1 MAKVKK
7 NYYFTQDTEDAI
19 LEFLSETDSA
29 KRNAIYRSRIDYA
42 FHKLVENIIHK
53 YKFYYYEVSYEDTKH
68 ETITFLIEKLHMYK
82 KSNGKAYSYFTI
94 VSRNYLINKNN
105 LMYSKMKNKELV
117 TVIDDERNLPIEQHN
132 IETLQELKSFV
143 DYYVEYCDNKLPDFF
158 QKKKEIQIAASVLEL
173 FKRRANIENYNKK
186 ALYIS
191 IREMTDADTH
201 DITKVVKVLKN
212 IYAELLVEYK
222 LLVN

>member
-1 MAKVKK
+1 M
-7 NYYFTQDTEDAI
+7 YFTQDTEDAI
-19 LEFLSETDSA
+19 LEFLEEKDQR
-29 KRNAIYRSRIDYA
+29 KRNAIYESRINYS

-82 KSNGKAYSYFTI
+82 KENGKAYSYFTI

-105 LMYSKMKNKELV
+105 LIYSKLKNKELV
-117 TVIDDERNLPIEQHN
+117 SVIDDERNLPIEQHN
-132 IETLQELKSFV
+132 AEKLQELKAFVNYFV
-143 DYYVEYCDNKLPDFF
+143 DYCDSRLTEFF
-158 QKKKEIQIAASVLEL
+158 QKKKDIQIASAILEL
-173 FKRRANIENYNKK
+173 FKRRENIENYNKK

-201 DITKVVKVLKN
+201 NITKVVKTLKT
-212 IYAELLVEYK
+212 IYADLHAEYSAMIH
-222 LLVN
+222 